1 MYSGRILEN
10 HDNRKKSSERKS
22 LTKWLDDV
30 INNSMTFE
38 RVLRELVKKK
48 GLRQT
53 ARDLGVDS
61 GNLYRS
67 LMDGSNLKLN
77 RIEAILGLFGY
88 ELRISKR
95 KEVKTQKNKPSRS
108 RRRKGNV

>member
-1 MYSGRILEN
+1 
-10 HDNRKKSSERKS
+10 
-22 LTKWLDDV
+22 
-30 INNSMTFE
+30 MTLE
-38 RVLRELVKKK
+38 RVLRELVKKR

-88 ELRISKR
+88 ELKISKR
-95 KEVKTQKNKPSRS
+95 KEVKLIKSNSKKKM
-108 RRRKGNV
+108 KGGEKDGDL

>member
-1 MYSGRILEN
+1 
-10 HDNRKKSSERKS
+10 
-22 LTKWLDDV
+22 
-30 INNSMTFE
+30 MTFE
-38 RVLRELVKKK
+38 RVLRELVKKR

-77 RIEAILGLFGY
+77 RIEAILDLFGY
-88 ELRISKR
+88 ELKISKR
-95 KEVKTQKNKPSRS
+95 KGVKPNKFKPSRS
-108 RRRKGNV
+108 RRRKGVS

>member
-1 MYSGRILEN
+1 ML
-10 HDNRKKSSERKS
+10 
-22 LTKWLDDV
+22 
-30 INNSMTFE
+30 E
-38 RVLRELVKKK
+38 RVLRELVKKR

-77 RIEAILGLFGY
+77 RIEAILELFGY
-88 ELRISKR
+88 ELKISKR
-95 KEVKTQKNKPSRS
+95 KGVNAKPLSGQWPRRMLRRIKGGKKYGKRDLQKR
-108 RRRKGNV
+108 

>member
-1 MYSGRILEN
+1 MY
-10 HDNRKKSSERKS
+10 
-22 LTKWLDDV
+22 
-30 INNSMTFE
+30 NSIMLE
-38 RVLRELVKKK
+38 RVLRGLVKKR

-77 RIEAILGLFGY
+77 RIEAILDLFGY
-88 ELRISKR
+88 ELKISKR
-95 KEVKTQKNKPSRS
+95 KGVNLKKKQSRRVKTV
-108 RRRKGNV
+108 KGGHYGSKTIW

>member
-1 MYSGRILEN
+1 
-10 HDNRKKSSERKS
+10 
-22 LTKWLDDV
+22 
-30 INNSMTFE
+30 MTFE
-38 RVLRELVKKK
+38 RVLRELVKKS

-77 RIEAILGLFGY
+77 RIEAILDLFGY
-88 ELRISKR
+88 ELKISTR
-95 KEVKTQKNKPSRS
+95 KEVKPNKSKSSQS
-108 RRRKGNV
+108 RRRKGDL

>member
-1 MYSGRILEN
+1 
-10 HDNRKKSSERKS
+10 
-22 LTKWLDDV
+22 
-30 INNSMTFE
+30 MTFE

-77 RIEAILGLFGY
+77 RIEAILDLFGY
-88 ELRISKR
+88 ELKISKR
-95 KEVKTQKNKPSRS
+95 KEVTVKAKVERK
-108 RRRKGNV
+108 RRKEVN

>member
-1 MYSGRILEN
+1 
-10 HDNRKKSSERKS
+10 
-22 LTKWLDDV
+22 V
-30 INNSMTFE
+30 TFE
-38 RVLRELVKKK
+38 RALRELVRKR

-77 RIEAILGLFGY
+77 RIEAILDLFGY
-88 ELRISKR
+88 ELRIAKR
-95 KEVKTQKNKPSRS
+95 KEVKPRKQKPPGS
-108 RRRKGNV
+108 RR

>member
-1 MYSGRILEN
+1 MA
-10 HDNRKKSSERKS
+10 
-22 LTKWLDDV
+22 
-30 INNSMTFE
+30 FE
-38 RVLRELVKKK
+38 KALRELVKKR

-77 RIEAILGLFGY
+77 RIEAILDLLGY
-88 ELRISKR
+88 ELKISKR
-95 KEVKTQKNKPSRS
+95 KEVKPEKSKPSQS
-108 RRRKGNV
+108 RRRKGEL